1 MNTTASTTR
10 RAADVGRP
18 GWHDDGRST
27 RDAVGAARVTRVGV
41 AVDDPDLDADVRAIL
56 AALAVDAAPGEDQS
70 VDLVVTDRDGG
81 GDRAAGVDQAGGLSG
96 SGASWARRVRVAP
109 DRAGADD
116 DGTGHEV
123 IRLPSGTG
131 DLVALLMTPVTGRA
145 GSRLVVLGAVGGCG
159 TSTLA
164 AALAIRASPRR
175 RTLLVETDPCGT
187 GLDLLLGVEDE
198 PGLRLQD
205 VRADLGGPDPEAL
218 WAAVP
223 KARAGLG
230 LLARSRTADAM
241 AVRALAPDGGAGAM
255 RSHRDAGGLVVSD
268 AGVLSDSTPV
278 GVGDDVVVVTRADL
292 PGAVAAGRAVRRASD
307 AVVVVRTGRGD
318 PLHAADVAGFAGAA
332 RWHVLPEIRG
342 VRRAAGSGGLIAA
355 LDRGRAG
362 GVRRLGVLADALLD
376 EAGPDAHR

>member
-1 MNTTASTTR
+1 M
-10 RAADVGRP
+10 
-18 GWHDDGRST
+18 
-27 RDAVGAARVTRVGV
+27 
-41 AVDDPDLDADVRAIL
+41 DDPDLDADVRAIL
-56 AALAVDAAPGEDQS
+56 AALAVDAAPGEDPS
-70 VDLVVTDRDGG
+70 VNLVVTDRGGG
-81 GDRAAGVDQAGGLSG
+81 GDRAAGADPAGSPAG
-96 SGASWARRVRVAP
+96 SGGVRRVRVAP
-109 DRAGADD
+109 DRAGVDD
-116 DGTGHEV
+116 DETGHEV

-159 TSTLA
+159 TSTMA

-187 GLDLLLGVEDE
+187 GLDLLLGIEDE

-223 KARAGLG
+223 KARPGLG

-268 AGVLSDSTPV
+268 AGVLSEGTPV

-292 PGAVAAGRAVRRASD
+292 PGAVAAGRAVRTASD

-342 VRRAAGSGGLIAA
+342 VRRAAGTGGLIAA

-362 GVRRLGVLADALLD
+362 GGRRLGALADALLD
-376 EAGPDAHR
+376 EVGPDAHQ

>member
-18 GWHDDGRST
+18 GWNADGGHPQ
-27 RDAVGAARVTRVGV
+27 DAGAARARRVGV

-56 AALAVDAAPGEDQS
+56 AALAVDAAPGEDPS
-70 VDLVVTDRDGG
+70 VDLVVTDRGGG
-81 GDRAAGVDQAGGLSG
+81 GDRAAGADPAGPGEG
-96 SGASWARRVRVAP
+96 GVRRVRVAP
-109 DRAGADD
+109 DRAGVDD
-116 DGTGHEV
+116 DETGHEV

-159 TSTLA
+159 TSTVA

-223 KARAGLG
+223 KARPGLG
-230 LLARSRTADAM
+230 LLARSRPADAM
-241 AVRALAPDGGAGAM
+241 AVTALAPDGGAGAM

-268 AGVLSDSTPV
+268 AGVLGDGTPV

-318 PLHAADVAGFAGAA
+318 PLHAADVAGYAGAA

-362 GVRRLGVLADALLD
+362 GVRRLGALADALLD
-376 EAGPDAHR
+376 EVGPDAHR